1 MEIKT
6 ELHSD
11 ELRAKYDQ
19 LVNQE
24 LPQRA
29 KGIPHKNI
37 GGPLVALTFS
47 AISCIVIY
55 FMMNGRG
62 GTVSMFLVSFAAIL
76 LFLYLPEQFYDRRA
90 RTKRY
95 SFRKYPALK
104 AAINQLLKKENSE
117 VCTNDVPVLYID
129 GAKLF
134 LVGYVVRQK
143 WWKLQPAAKLTGWA
157 LLNEKGQM
165 IRSTQLFAK
174 AFLTLMHAYTGGT
187 RVQTRDF
194 RDQAELL
201 EQKIRYVWRA
211 EKFLSWQKKR
221 FEKSDKLEVLQKA
234 LDSVQYLNAAIDD
247 ILTIFNFRDQL
258 RKSIGFSF
266 GLEFYYED
274 AIHTEEVYRAFA
286 EYMKT
291 KHFSRIV
298 ELNNLMADLRDVV
311 NKASSW
317 PLRYF
322 TYMAILKIRDVGIS
336 VLGWAKYYEHDGI
349 FGKDEWIAYVDRLRY
364 ADLHNAPILNIGE
377 FSEEYPYNGQLYH
390 SDIFETKK

>member
-1 MEIKT
+1 MEIKA
-6 ELHSD
+6 ELHPDDSQD
-11 ELRAKYDQ
+11 KYCQ
-19 LVNQE
+19 LLNRE

-55 FMMNGRG
+55 FMMSGRG
-62 GTVSMFLVSFAAIL
+62 GSVSMFLMSFAAIL

-95 SFRKYPALK
+95 SFRKYPVLK

-143 WWKLQPAAKLTGWA
+143 WWELQPAAKLTGWV
-157 LLNEKGQM
+157 LLNEKGQT
-165 IRSTQLFAK
+165 IRSTQLFSK
-174 AFLTLMHAYTGGT
+174 AFLTLMHAYTGDT
-187 RVQTRDF
+187 RVQARDF

-211 EKFLSWQKKR
+211 EKFLGWQKKR
-221 FEKSDKLEVLQKA
+221 FENLGKLEMLQKA

-247 ILTIFNFRDQL
+247 ILTVFSFRAQL

-274 AIHTEEVYRAFA
+274 AIHTEKVYRAFS

-291 KHFSRIV
+291 KYFSRIV

-311 NKASSW
+311 NESSSW
-317 PLRYF
+317 PFRYF

-336 VLGWAKYYEHDGI
+336 VLGWVKYYEHDGI
-349 FGKDEWIAYVDRLRY
+349 FGKDEWAVYVDRLRY
-364 ADLHNAPILNIGE
+364 AALHNAPIVNVGE

-390 SDIFETKK
+390 SEIFETKK